1 MFDSLHSLLYS
12 DTKLTNSKKK
22 ITTIRIW
29 LVVYHSNQQLL
40 TLAADISWA
49 FPHWAL
55 FFKYWKVNLHKTNI
69 CDLLMHMWNEDSHPS
84 HKTAVKE
91 S

>member
-22 ITTIRIW
+22 INTITTC

-40 TLAADISWA
+40 IAAADMS
-49 FPHWAL
+49 
-55 FFKYWKVNLHKTNI
+55 
-69 CDLLMHMWNEDSHPS
+69 
-84 HKTAVKE
+84 
-91 S
+91 